1 MPKFWTVRVGRYY
14 ERVDWCLSNGYV
26 GGGWTSIPDLTD
38 AKSREDVR
46 EIVSEA
52 ITGTKNQIANRT
64 GQLWALRGLIKPGDY
79 VALPIRSTAQIIF
92 GEVTGPYQY
101 LKKEEDPS
109 KRHVLP
115 VKWFDNQVPKSLVK
129 QDLLY
134 QLGSA
139 LTVFRVS
146 NNDAD
151 YRLSQLMKGKPDPGV
166 RLNTESNAQPEESIQ
181 ESFENESGQIDHE
194 NVASDA
200 ITRLL
205 HQEFKGHDLSELV
218 EALLTAEGYV
228 CRNSPPGA
236 DGGVDILAGKGP
248 LGMDSP
254 KLVVQV
260 KSQTSN
266 VGDQVLQQLNGAIH
280 RFQAD
285 QALLVAFGGVTG
297 PAEKFLETQYFNV
310 RVWKTE
316 DILDGI
322 YKHYEILPGEMK
334 AKLPL
339 KQIWVPVPESD

>member
-1 MPKFWTVRVGRYY
+1 MAKFWTVRVGRYY
-14 ERVDWCLSNGYV
+14 ERADWCFSNGYV
-26 GGGWTSIPDLTD
+26 GGGWTSVPDLSE
-38 AKSREDVR
+38 AKTREDVR
-46 EIVSEA
+46 AIVTEFA
-52 ITGTKNQIANRT
+52 TGTKNQIANRT
-64 GQLWALRGLIKPGDY
+64 GQLWAMRALIEPGDY
-79 VALPIRSTAQIIF
+79 VVLPIRSTAQIAF
-92 GEVTGPYQY
+92 GEVTGRYKY
-101 LKKEEDPS
+101 LKNEEDPS
-109 KRHVLP
+109 RRHVLP
-115 VKWFDNQVPKSLVK
+115 VKWFDNQVSKSLVK

-139 LTVFRVS
+139 LTVFRIN

-151 YRLSQLMKGKPDPGV
+151 YRLSQIMKGKSDPGV
-166 RLNTESNAQPEESIQ
+166 RLEQDKASTTKDSSQ
-181 ESFENESGQIDHE
+181 ESFEDDSGRVDHE
-194 NVASDA
+194 NLASDA
-200 ITRLL
+200 ITKLL

-218 EALLTAEGYV
+218 EFLLTAEGYV

-285 QALLVAFGGVTG
+285 QALLVAFGGVTA
-297 PAEKFLETQYFNV
+297 PAEKYLETQYFNV

-316 DILDGI
+316 DILEGI
-322 YKHYEILPGEMK
+322 YKHYESLPGEWK

-339 KQIWVPVPESD
+339 KRIWVPVPETD